1 MIFFGHVSLLKGNFF
16 LVMVMVEIQD
26 EAAPSGA
33 SHESALE
40 DLLSGIPMRRRAGGF
55 PVTHG
60 VITYNPYK

>member
-1 MIFFGHVSLLKGNFF
+1 MLVSLLKGKMF

-33 SHESALE
+33 KNTKFPLKIFSVVYPWEGE
-40 DLLSGIPMRRRAGGF
+40 PGGL
-55 PVTHG
+55 PVTDG